1 MSNVAKQW
9 ADAPLQLKQK
19 YQNLIFPRGFVYD
32 IKQHNFISS
41 DISPLYRCIS
51 LENTPFKANNS
62 VLVNHIQS
70 NYKQLVAEI
79 IRWNEIM
86 LGYNHLRNRAPTYE
100 SEAVLPRCKN
110 ISLATRASF

>member
-1 MSNVAKQW
+1 MTNVAKQW
-9 ADAPLQLKQK
+9 ADAPLHLKQK

-51 LENTPFKANNS
+51 LENTPLKANNS

-86 LGYNHLRNRAPTYE
+86 RGVYE
-100 SEAVLPRCKN
+100 LKPVTSN
-110 ISLATRASF
+110 I